1 MPVAR
6 FNPRRPRAAA
16 RVQVSSLAPGLSA
29 NFDDTASNA
38 VSSMLSGLK
47 RLGNFFI
54 FPLMTNSVFE
64 RLTGLEP
71 PFNGISEFICELVD
85 VVSER

>member
-1 MPVAR
+1 MPR
-6 FNPRRPRAAA
+6 G
-16 RVQVSSLAPGLSA
+16 VQVRPLLPAPPWSA
-29 NFDDTASNA
+29 NFDDTAPNA
-38 VSSMLSGLK
+38 VPSRLSGLFQ
-47 RLGNFFI
+47 LGKLFI

-71 PFNGISEFICELVD
+71 PFNGISEFICELPD